1 MHAMTFTTDQEELR
15 RYARQWL
22 DDKAPLEMVRQT
34 MDTDAGFE
42 PALWKEMGELGWLGI
57 AVPEEHGGAGYG
69 FGEVA
74 VLGEEMGRGLFGS
87 PFLSSVV
94 MGTTLVQA
102 LGTPE
107 QVDELVPPLVSGDK
121 RLSVALVDGGGRA
134 ADGFDTG
141 VIGGNGGWTITGS
154 KRFVVD
160 GHTADTVLVAA
171 STDAGVVVLMVDGDA
186 AGLTRT
192 RLDTMDLTRPLAD
205 LDFDG
210 VPAIQ
215 LGEEGPGAAAALGSM
230 LDRAV
235 GYLAM
240 EQVGGARAC
249 LDMAVEYAKTRHQFG
264 RAIGS
269 FQAVKHMC
277 AEMLVEVESA
287 KSAAYHL
294 AAALDN
300 DPSEVPVAARLA
312 KSYCSEAFFRC
323 AADTIQIHGGI
334 GFTWEH
340 NAHLYFKRAK
350 SSELMFGDPAEHRR
364 RLADLLEI

>member
-1 MHAMTFTTDQEELR
+1 MSFTADQEELR

-22 DDKAPLEMVRQT
+22 DDKASLEAVRQT
-34 MDTDAGFE
+34 METDAGFD
-42 PALWKEMGELGWLGI
+42 AARWKEMGELGWLGM

-74 VLGEEMGRGLFGS
+74 VLGEEMGRGLFPS

-94 MGTTLVQA
+94 MGTALVEA

-107 QVDELVPPLVSGDK
+107 QVKDLLPAVVRGDK
-121 RLSVALVDGGGRA
+121 RLSVALVEKGGGWSA
-134 ADGFDTG
+134 ESFDTRATRSDE
-141 VIGGNGGWTITGS
+141 GWTLTGS

-160 GHTADTVLVAA
+160 GHTADTMLVAA
-171 STDAGVVVLMVDGDA
+171 STDTGVVVVIVDGDA
-186 AGLTRT
+186 VGLTRT

-205 LDFDG
+205 VEFDA
-210 VPAIQ
+210 VQAEQ
-215 LGEEGPGAAAALGSM
+215 LGDGGSDAAGALGAM
-230 LDRAV
+230 LDRTV

-240 EQVGGARAC
+240 EQVGAAQAC
-249 LDMAVEYAKTRHQFG
+249 LDMSVEYAKSRHQFG

-269 FQAVKHMC
+269 FQAIKHMC
-277 AEMLVEVESA
+277 ADMLVAVESA

-294 AAALDN
+294 AAALDD
-300 DPSEVPVAARLA
+300 DPAEVATAAALA
-312 KSYCSEAFFRC
+312 KSYCSEAFYQC

-340 NAHLYFKRAK
+340 DAHLYFKRAK
-350 SSELMFGDPAEHRR
+350 SSELIFGDPVEYRA
-364 RLADLLEI
+364 RLADILGI